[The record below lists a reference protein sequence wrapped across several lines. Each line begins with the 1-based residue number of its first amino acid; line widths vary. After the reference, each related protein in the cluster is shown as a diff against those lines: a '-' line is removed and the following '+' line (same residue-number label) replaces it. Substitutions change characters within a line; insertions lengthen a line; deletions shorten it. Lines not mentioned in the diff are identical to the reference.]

1 MKDKVINKNDG
12 KRYTFARFY
21 IINNDKLF
29 ITSDS
34 NFDENLKKCYC
45 IKKLGSNVHPKIFLD
60 IKKDNKI
67 IKKNQYIGDYKL
79 LMDFI
84 VENQNE
90 FIFIKGFSRAGMA
103 EFLRIMNKLKGTN
116 IIPITFK
123 NKLSEAQYERYLLT
137 KEQRLEELNQKLE
150 EKGEI
155 ESSQEYMKISN
166 SVFGKK
172 RYKSR
177 IKIIK
182 IRNK

>member
-1 MKDKVINKNDG
+1 
-12 KRYTFARFY
+12 
-21 IINNDKLF
+21 
-29 ITSDS
+29 
-34 NFDENLKKCYC
+34 
-45 IKKLGSNVHPKIFLD
+45 
-60 IKKDNKI
+60 
-67 IKKNQYIGDYKL
+67 
-79 LMDFI
+79 MDFI
-84 VENQNE
+84 AENQNE

-123 NKLSEAQYERYLLT
+123 NKLSEAQYERHLLT

-177 IKIIK
+177 VKIIK